1 MRLFLFKFFI
11 RIASYFSLD
20 GKWLS
25 KQIHIEK
32 QLKICRE
39 RQKEMDACVRPRS
52 YPKVR
57 GEAHYTDYFDED
69 NWKAQ

>member
-1 MRLFLFKFFI
+1 MKFLLFKFFLKI
-11 RIASYFSLD
+11 TSYFSVD
-20 GKWLS
+20 EKWLS

-32 QLKICRE
+32 QLKICKE

-52 YPKVR
+52 YPKIR

-69 NWKAQ
+69 NWQK

>member
-1 MRLFLFKFFI
+1 MKFLLFKFFLKI
-11 RIASYFSLD
+11 TSYFSVD
-20 GKWLS
+20 EKWLS

-32 QLKICRE
+32 QLKICKE

-69 NWKAQ
+69 NWQK

>member
-1 MRLFLFKFFI
+1 MRFLLFKFFL
-11 RIASYFSLD
+11 RITRYFSVD
-20 GKWLS
+20 EKWLS

-32 QLKICRE
+32 QLKICKDRE
-39 RQKEMDACVRPRS
+39 KERDACVRPRS

-69 NWKAQ
+69 NWK

>member
-20 GKWLS
+20 EKWLS
-25 KQIHIEK
+25 KQIRTEK

-52 YPKVR
+52 YPKLR

-69 NWKAQ
+69 NWKA

>member
-1 MRLFLFKFFI
+1 MRFLLFKFFL
-11 RIASYFSLD
+11 RITSYFSID
-20 GKWLS
+20 KKWLS
-25 KQIHIEK
+25 KQIHTEK

-57 GEAHYTDYFDED
+57 GECKYTDYFDED
-69 NWKAQ
+69 NWGQ

>member
-1 MRLFLFKFFI
+1 MRFLLFKFFLKI
-11 RIASYFSLD
+11 TSYFSVD
-20 GKWLS
+20 EKWLS

-32 QLKICRE
+32 QLKICKD

-69 NWKAQ
+69 NWK

>member
-1 MRLFLFKFFI
+1 M
-11 RIASYFSLD
+11 D
-20 GKWLS
+20 EKWLS

-32 QLKICRE
+32 QLKNCRE
-39 RQKEMDACVRPRS
+39 RQEEMDACVRPRS

-69 NWKAQ
+69 NWKQ

>member
-1 MRLFLFKFFI
+1 MRFLLFKFFL
-11 RIASYFSLD
+11 RITSYFSVD
-20 GKWLS
+20 EKWLS

-32 QLKICRE
+32 QLKICKD

-69 NWKAQ
+69 NSK

>member
-1 MRLFLFKFFI
+1 MRFLLFKFFLKI
-11 RIASYFSLD
+11 TSYFSVD
-20 GKWLS
+20 EKWLS

-32 QLKICRE
+32 QLKNCRE
-39 RQKEMDACVRPRS
+39 RQEEMDACVRPRS

-69 NWKAQ
+69 NWQK

>member
-1 MRLFLFKFFI
+1 MRFLLFKFFLKI
-11 RIASYFSLD
+11 TSYFSVD
-20 GKWLS
+20 EKWLS

-32 QLKICRE
+32 QLKICKD

-69 NWKAQ
+69 NWQK

>member
-1 MRLFLFKFFI
+1 MRFLLFKFFL
-11 RIASYFSLD
+11 RITSYFSVD
-20 GKWLS
+20 EKWLS

-32 QLKICRE
+32 QLKNCRE
-39 RQKEMDACVRPRS
+39 RQEEMDACVRPRS

-69 NWKAQ
+69 NWQK

>member
-1 MRLFLFKFFI
+1 MRFLLFKFFL
-11 RIASYFSLD
+11 RITSYFSVD
-20 GKWLS
+20 KKWLS

-32 QLKICRE
+32 QLKICKD

>member
-1 MRLFLFKFFI
+1 MRFLLFKFFL
-11 RIASYFSLD
+11 RITSYFSVD
-20 GKWLS
+20 EKWLS

-32 QLKICRE
+32 QLKICKD

-69 NWKAQ
+69 NWK

>member
-1 MRLFLFKFFI
+1 MRFLLFKFFLKI
-11 RIASYFSLD
+11 TSYFSVD
-20 GKWLS
+20 EKWLS

-32 QLKICRE
+32 QLKICKD

-69 NWKAQ
+69 NWKA

>member
-1 MRLFLFKFFI
+1 MKFLLFKFFLKI
-11 RIASYFSLD
+11 TSYFSVD
-20 GKWLS
+20 EKWLS

-32 QLKICRE
+32 QLKICKE

>member
-1 MRLFLFKFFI
+1 MKFFLFKFFLKI
-11 RIASYFSLD
+11 TSYFSVD
-20 GKWLS
+20 EKWLS

-32 QLKICRE
+32 QLKICNE

-69 NWKAQ
+69 NWQK

>member
-1 MRLFLFKFFI
+1 MRFLLFKFFLKI
-11 RIASYFSLD
+11 TSFFSVD
-20 GKWLS
+20 KKWLD

-32 QLKICRE
+32 QLKICKD

-69 NWKAQ
+69 NWKA

>member
-1 MRLFLFKFFI
+1 MRFLLFKFFLKI
-11 RIASYFSLD
+11 TSYFSVD
-20 GKWLS
+20 EKWLS

-32 QLKICRE
+32 QLKICKE

-52 YPKVR
+52 YPKIR

-69 NWKAQ
+69 NWQK

>member
-1 MRLFLFKFFI
+1 MRFLLFKFFL
-11 RIASYFSLD
+11 RITSYFSVD
-20 GKWLS
+20 EKWLS

-32 QLKICRE
+32 QLKICKD

-69 NWKAQ
+69 NWQK

>member
-1 MRLFLFKFFI
+1 MKFFLFKFFLKI
-11 RIASYFSLD
+11 TSYFSVD
-20 GKWLS
+20 EKWLS

-32 QLKICRE
+32 QLKNCRE
-39 RQKEMDACVRPRS
+39 RQEEMDACVRPRS

-69 NWKAQ
+69 NWKQ

>member
-1 MRLFLFKFFI
+1 MRFLLFKFFL
-11 RIASYFSLD
+11 RITSYFSVD
-20 GKWLS
+20 KKWLS

-32 QLKICRE
+32 QLKICKD

-69 NWKAQ
+69 NWK

>member
-1 MRLFLFKFFI
+1 MRFLLFKFFLKI
-11 RIASYFSLD
+11 TSYFSVD
-20 GKWLS
+20 EKWLS

-32 QLKICRE
+32 QLKICKE

-69 NWKAQ
+69 NWQK

>member
-1 MRLFLFKFFI
+1 MRFLLFKFFL
-11 RIASYFSLD
+11 RITSYFSVD
-20 GKWLS
+20 EKWLS

-32 QLKICRE
+32 QLKICKD

-69 NWKAQ
+69 NWHK

>member
-57 GEAHYTDYFDED
+57 GQVHYTDYFDED
-69 NWKAQ
+69 NWKA

>member
-1 MRLFLFKFFI
+1 MRFLLFKFFLKI
-11 RIASYFSLD
+11 TSYFSVD
-20 GKWLS
+20 EKWLS

-32 QLKICRE
+32 QLKNCRE
-39 RQKEMDACVRPRS
+39 RQDEMDACVRPRS

-69 NWKAQ
+69 NWQK

>member
-1 MRLFLFKFFI
+1 MRFLLFKFFLKI
-11 RIASYFSLD
+11 TSFFSVD
-20 GKWLS
+20 KKWLD

-32 QLKICRE
+32 QLKICKD

-69 NWKAQ
+69 NWK

>member
-1 MRLFLFKFFI
+1 MDK
-11 RIASYFSLD
+11 
-20 GKWLS
+20 KWLD

-32 QLKICRE
+32 QLKICKD

-69 NWKAQ
+69 NWRKS

>member
-1 MRLFLFKFFI
+1 MRFLLFKFFL
-11 RIASYFSLD
+11 RITSYFSVD
-20 GKWLS
+20 KKWLS
-25 KQIHIEK
+25 KQIHVEK
-32 QLKICRE
+32 QLKVCKE

-69 NWKAQ
+69 NWQK

>member
-1 MRLFLFKFFI
+1 MRFLLFKFFLKI
-11 RIASYFSLD
+11 TSYFSVD
-20 GKWLS
+20 EKWLS

-32 QLKICRE
+32 QLKNCRE
-39 RQKEMDACVRPRS
+39 RQEEMDACVRPRS

-69 NWKAQ
+69 NWK